1 MSKYNQFLHWCP
13 NSLCKKWIVPVVLQI
28 LMTWIHWILQY
39 PPTPP
44 PTPNTGGQWNFLK
57 MFCVFKAEEKKLY
70 NCYLDLID
78 NSRICWSNHETVKRM
93 EEVI

>member
-1 MSKYNQFLHWCP
+1 MDSTCSSTNINDLNTLNP
-13 NSLCKKWIVPVVLQI
+13 SIPP
-28 LMTWIHWILQY
+28 
-39 PPTPP
+39 PPT